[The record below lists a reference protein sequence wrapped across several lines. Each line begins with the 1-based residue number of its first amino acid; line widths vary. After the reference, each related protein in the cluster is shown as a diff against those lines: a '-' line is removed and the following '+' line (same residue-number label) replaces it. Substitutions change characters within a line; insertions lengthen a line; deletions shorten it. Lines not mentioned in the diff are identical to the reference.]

1 MNLEASLKAWNEG
14 ADKYGMSQGYRDAFV
29 NAIRA
34 LCSEPTPIKIED
46 LRIGMRVRTKDGE
59 FTITAL
65 DCRSGP
71 MWWYRGFGGEPVSDI
86 LEILP

>member
-46 LRIGMRVRTKDGE
+46 LRIGMRVRTKGGVKRQIT
-59 FTITAL
+59 TIYGIVPQVFL
-65 DCRSGP
+65 K
-71 MWWYRGFGGEPVSDI
+71 DI
-86 LEILP
+86 QLILFYLC